1 MLSFN
6 FIVSSCFNSKLS
18 KTNGGGGGGGGI
30 IDGDSNSV
38 LLSVYK

>member
-1 MLSFN
+1 MLSFI

-18 KTNGGGGGGGGI
+18 KTNGGGGGGGI